1 MRRAGVS
8 PRTLARRRAHGNG
21 PRTVLGRWYASRSVS
36 QRSSSPSTGATV
48 LRGTR
53 RRPVTAALVAAMFM
67 AAIEGTIVA
76 TAMPSIVGSLGGFAL
91 YGWVFAGYL
100 LMQAVATPLFGRAA
114 DLVGRKPV
122 FVAGVAIFL
131 AGSVACGFAPS
142 MPWLIAFRL
151 VQGFGAGAVQPVV
164 STLAGDL
171 YAFRERARIQGL
183 LSSVWGL
190 SAVVGPLAGGLIV
203 TWTDWAWI
211 FWANVPLGLVAIALV
226 VAFLKEEVRR
236 DVRSIDLP
244 GVALFLAGAS
254 ALLLAATRFS
264 EQPAAWTAG
273 LVAFAVVTLTAFV
286 RHELRADDA
295 MMPMDLWRDR
305 LIATAHG
312 AAFAAGMVMIVVIS
326 YLPTYAQGVL
336 GTSALVAGFTLTTMS
351 IGWPIAATASGLLM
365 VRFGVRRIV
374 QAGGAT
380 LLTGAALF
388 LLLDRVRDAWFAA
401 GASLVV
407 GLGMGLVVTTSL
419 VAVQTRVA
427 WSRRGA
433 ATAAN
438 ALMRILGNAIGAAL
452 AGGIVNSALRARLG
466 REEGPVDLDAVTRL
480 LEAGGDVATAAL
492 SAAATEGLA
501 TGLHRAFAA
510 MVVCA
515 VAALT
520 FAAAMPDLRDEDL
533 ARDAARD

>member
-1 MRRAGVS
+1 M
-8 PRTLARRRAHGNG
+8 H
-21 PRTVLGRWYASRSVS
+21 
-36 QRSSSPSTGATV
+36 
-48 LRGTR
+48 GTR
-53 RRPVTAALVAAMFM
+53 RGPVTAALVAAMFM

-114 DLVGRKPV
+114 DLIGRKPV

-151 VQGFGAGAVQPVV
+151 VQGLGAGAVQPVT

-171 YAFRERARIQGL
+171 YPFRERARIQGL

-190 SAVVGPLAGGLIV
+190 SAIVGPLAGGLIV

-211 FWANVPLGLVAIALV
+211 FWANVPIGLMAILLV
-226 VAFLKEEVRR
+226 LRYLHEEVRPE
-236 DVRSIDLP
+236 VRSVDLP
-244 GVALFLAGAS
+244 GIVSFLIGTA
-254 ALLLAATRFS
+254 ALLIAATRFS
-264 EQPAAWTAG
+264 EQPASWTVALVVLSTTSLAW
-273 LVAFAVVTLTAFV
+273 FV
-286 RHELRADDA
+286 RHELRTDDA

-312 AAFAAGMVMIVVIS
+312 AAFAAGMVMITVIS

-365 VRFGVRRIV
+365 VRFGVRRVV
-374 QAGGAT
+374 QVGGAT
-380 LLTGAALF
+380 LLLGACTF
-388 LLLDRVRDAWFAA
+388 LLLDRVRDPWFAA
-401 GASLVV
+401 GGSLIV

-419 VAVQTRVA
+419 VAVQTRVP
-427 WSRRGA
+427 WQRRGA

-438 ALMRILGNAIGAAL
+438 ALMRILGNALGAAL
-452 AGGIVNSALRARLG
+452 ASGIVNATLRARLQ
-466 REEGPVDLDAVTRL
+466 REPGDNDLDAVTRL
-480 LEAGGDVATAAL
+480 LNAGVEAAGPALSTAA
-492 SAAATEGLA
+492 SEGLA
-501 TGLHRAFAA
+501 AGLQRAFVA

-515 VAALT
+515 AVAFAFAL
-520 FAAAMPDLRDEDL
+520 AMPDLREEDL
-533 ARDAARD
+533 ARDAEREVAR